1 LKATKEYFDKTI
13 EIMRQIESEEMDKI
27 EKAAAI
33 MAQSIINGRFIN
45 VFGSGYHSFL
55 PAVEMF
61 RRAGGLVHI
70 RPIIPK
76 GICESLDECHVTD
89 FCQSV
94 PGYASAVLDE
104 YRFKIQKGDVMI
116 IPNTNGINC
125 CCVEAALESKKRR
138 LKVIAIT
145 SPAVSKGAP
154 PDYKLHPTKKSLF
167 EVADLVIDIHVPYP
181 DAIIKVKGCNEL
193 VGAVSTIPI
202 TLVINLL
209 TLGVVEK
216 TIEKGHRPMVLRGGS
231 LPGSKEVNQQ
241 YRKMIYT
248 QIK

>member
-1 LKATKEYFDKTI
+1 MEAIQEYFDKTV
-13 EIMRQIESEEMDKI
+13 EIMRQIKSEEKDKI
-27 EKAAAI
+27 EKAAEI
-33 MAQSIINGRFIN
+33 MAQSLIKGRFIN

-76 GICESLDECHVTD
+76 GICESLNECYVTD

-104 YRFKIQKGDVMI
+104 YKFKIQKGDVI
-116 IPNTNGINC
+116 IITNTNGINC
-125 CCVEAALESKKRR
+125 CCVEAALESKKRG

-154 PDYKLHPTKKSLF
+154 ENYKLHPTKKSLF

-181 DAIIKVKGCNEL
+181 DAIIKVKGCDEL

-202 TLVINLL
+202 MLVINLL
-209 TLGVVEK
+209 TLRVIEK
-216 TIEKGHRPMVLRGGS
+216 IIEKGHKPMVFRGGS
-231 LPGSKEVNQQ
+231 LPGSKEVNEE
-241 YRKMIYT
+241 YMELIYKKM
-248 QIK
+248 

>member
-1 LKATKEYFDKTI
+1 MEAIQEYFDMTI
-13 EIMRQIESEEMDKI
+13 EIMREVKSKEMNEIER
-27 EKAAAI
+27 AAEI
-33 MAQSIINGRFIN
+33 MAQSIVDGRFIN

-76 GICESLDECHVTD
+76 GVCESLDECHVTD

-104 YRFKIQKGDVMI
+104 YKFKIQKSDVMI
-116 IPNTNGINC
+116 ITNTNGVNC
-125 CCVEAALESKKRR
+125 CCVEAALESKKRG
-138 LKVIAIT
+138 LTVIAIT

-154 PDYKLHPTKKSLF
+154 QDYKLHPTKKSLF

-181 DAIIKVKGCNEL
+181 DAIIKVEGCDEL
-193 VGAVSTIPI
+193 VGAVSTIPMM
-202 TLVINLL
+202 LVINLL
-209 TLGVVEK
+209 TLRV
-216 TIEKGHRPMVLRGGS
+216 IEKIIEKRHTPLVFRGGS
-231 LPGSKEVNQQ
+231 LPGSKEVNEQCT
-241 YRKMIYT
+241 KLIY
-248 QIK
+248 QIM

>member
-1 LKATKEYFDKTI
+1 MKATKKYFDKTI
-13 EIMRQIESEEMDKI
+13 EIMRQIESEEMNKV
-27 EKAAAI
+27 EKAAEI
-33 MAQSIINGRFIN
+33 MAQSIIEGRFIN

-70 RPIIPK
+70 RPIIAK
-76 GICESLDECHVTD
+76 GICESLDECYVTD

-104 YRFKIQKGDVMI
+104 YKFKIQKGDVMI
-116 IPNTNGINC
+116 ITNTNGINC
-125 CCVEAALESKKRR
+125 CCVEAALESKERG

-154 PDYKLHPTKKSLF
+154 QDYKLHPTGKSLF

-193 VGAVSTIPI
+193 VGAVSTIPVM
-202 TLVINLL
+202 LVINLL
-209 TLGVVEK
+209 TLRVVEK
-216 TIEKGHRPMVLRGGS
+216 IIEKKHQPMVFRGGS
-231 LPGSKEVNQQ
+231 LPGSQEMSKE
-241 YRKMIYT
+241 YRKLIY
-248 QIK
+248 QEIR